1 MAPNVQSLGSN
12 IDKVLICDVHNGWGK
27 CEWCE
32 WFKHLGLIVNQK
44 KKTTCIRDIKSE
56 LSKKGHTT
64 GVIFFF
70 QNATYWC
77 YHKRTFFYSMLRNE
91 QCYSWQII
99 SFQYRF
105 VQVSHRT
112 TRWRCVCV
120 HVVWLAQPQYMDSV
134 FAVVVGTNG
143 LWRSKNYAHILL
155 ISQCFFIWIVFF
167 LNNCMRDCMS
177 VWVFFLLAFISIC
190 FEWFKLDENWV
201 YTFNSHLQVL
211 NELN

>member
-1 MAPNVQSLGSN
+1 
-12 IDKVLICDVHNGWGK
+12 
-27 CEWCE
+27 
-32 WFKHLGLIVNQK
+32 
-44 KKTTCIRDIKSE
+44 
-56 LSKKGHTT
+56 
-64 GVIFFF
+64 
-70 QNATYWC
+70 
-77 YHKRTFFYSMLRNE
+77 MLRNE
-91 QCYSWQII
+91 QCYSWQMI

-112 TRWRCVCV
+112 TRWRCVRV
-120 HVVWLAQPQYMDSV
+120 NVVWLAQPQYMDSV

-167 LNNCMRDCMS
+167 FWIIAWGI
-177 VWVFFLLAFISIC
+177 VWVCGFFFLLAFISIC

>member
-1 MAPNVQSLGSN
+1 MAPNVQSLGLN

-44 KKTTCIRDIKSE
+44 KNYATLNRNSA
-56 LSKKGHTT
+56 KKG
-64 GVIFFF
+64 IQREWFFF
-70 QNATYWC
+70 QNANNWC
-77 YHKRTFFYSMLRNE
+77 HHKRTFFYSMLRNE
-91 QCYSWQII
+91 QCYSWQMI

-167 LNNCMRDCMS
+167 FWIIAWGI
-177 VWVFFLLAFISIC
+177 VWVCGFFFYWHSFPFA
-190 FEWFKLDENWV
+190 
-201 YTFNSHLQVL
+201 L
-211 NELN
+211 NDSN